1 MLKINFAYLCGCP
14 YRCPWCQNADVA
26 LANPEVCREMEIS
39 EIIKNL
45 KENFIIDAVT
55 ITGGEPLMQNETFE
69 LCLRI
74 KNETNLLLKIDHNG
88 FYPET
93 LQKFLPLLD
102 FIGLDIKAPFTEKYG
117 SAVGRDDWKNV
128 VERVRRTCEILAE
141 WDGKKEAR
149 TTVVP
154 TLTDESEIIEI
165 AKIANKYK
173 FSIYTLNEFRAER
186 TLDEK
191 FQNIAPYSYEKMLNL
206 GKIAKEYLD
215 KAEVY
220 VVTSK
225 KGRYS

>member
-1 MLKINFAYLCGCP
+1 MLKINFAGIVDYSSVDFPGHVCAVIYLCGCP

-102 FIGLDIKAPFTEKYG
+102 FIGLDIKAPFTEK
-117 SAVGRDDWKNV
+117 
-128 VERVRRTCEILAE
+128 
-141 WDGKKEAR
+141 
-149 TTVVP
+149 
-154 TLTDESEIIEI
+154 
-165 AKIANKYK
+165 
-173 FSIYTLNEFRAER
+173 
-186 TLDEK
+186 
-191 FQNIAPYSYEKMLNL
+191 
-206 GKIAKEYLD
+206 
-215 KAEVY
+215 
-220 VVTSK
+220 
-225 KGRYS
+225 